1 MSEEKKEVLLELR
14 GIKTFFPV
22 RSGFFNKVTDYV
34 QAVNNV
40 DLDIYRGETLGLVG
54 ESAVA
59 RLRWAS
65 PLFSWSTPRMV
76 Q

>member
-40 DLDIYRGETLGLVG
+40 DLDMRRSVLLA
-54 ESAVA
+54 SLAVA